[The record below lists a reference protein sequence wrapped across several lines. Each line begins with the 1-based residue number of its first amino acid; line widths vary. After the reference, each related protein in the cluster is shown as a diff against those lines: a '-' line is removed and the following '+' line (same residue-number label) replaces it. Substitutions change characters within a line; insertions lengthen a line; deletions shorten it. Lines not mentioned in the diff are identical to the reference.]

1 VTRDDLERAC
11 ACREPVVF
19 GRRSF
24 LVTAVADCRSC
35 RCSAAPACIAVVDLV
50 TATAPGGV
58 AVTNCHIRA
67 ADGAHTA
74 SPDSATSL
82 DPQRIEG
89 NNHP

>member
-19 GRRSF
+19 GRRHF

-50 TATAPGGV
+50 TTTPSGV
-58 AVTNCHIRA
+58 AVPNCHIRA
-67 ADGAHTA
+67 DDGAHYALPNPGTA
-74 SPDSATSL
+74 RLRATG
-82 DPQRIEG
+82 DQPR
-89 NNHP
+89 

>member
-19 GRRSF
+19 GRRHF

-50 TATAPGGV
+50 TATPPGGV
-58 AVTNCHIRA
+58 AVPNCHIRA
-67 ADGAHTA
+67 ADDVHSALL
-74 SPDSATSL
+74 DCATSPP
-82 DPQRIEG
+82 PQRLEG
-89 NNHP
+89 NNQS